1 MRSKLTFLL
10 STVVLLV
17 GSTALPFR
25 QDSSAATSALATQ
38 DRDAILTAH
47 NNARKNDVPGNT
59 GGPLPNLEWDD
70 ALATASQTYANTL
83 ARTTC
88 GAIDHDAN
96 RGDVG
101 ENLSQ
106 GSTTDASAPPQS
118 GADAVTSWVAEK
130 SDYSYESNTCA
141 PEKVCGHYTQVV
153 WRDTTKVGCGR
164 ATCTAGD
171 FINTVWVCRYSPA
184 GNMNIDTTKPY

>member
-10 STVVLLV
+10 STLVLLV

-25 QDSSAATSALATQ
+25 QDSSAAASALATQ

-59 GGPLPNLEWDD
+59 GGPLPNLAWDD

-83 ARTTC
+83 ARTKC
-88 GAIDHDAN
+88 GDIDHDPN

-101 ENLSQ
+101 ENLYTS
-106 GSTTDASAPPQS
+106 GTTDASAPPGS
-118 GADAVTSWVAEK
+118 GANAVASWVAEK
-130 SDYSYESNTCA
+130 ADYTYESNTCA
-141 PEKVCGHYTQVV
+141 PGKVCGHFTQVV

-164 ATCTAGD
+164 ATCTAED
-171 FINTVWVCRYSPA
+171 MINTVWVCRYSPT